1 MKQQLGPDITSAVIS
16 GIVVASLCLFAVV
29 TVSLARDT
37 RTKPVTGSTYTGV
50 VALNED
56 PMPWMAEGPTGTDP
70 IGVKGQINGTWVPID
85 ATAYECDDSEC
96 VTACERDL
104 RNPFCTVIS
113 ASCVPGERACYCTQF
128 CARDGNG
135 TQWTPTK
142 EMEATT
148 GNE

>member
-1 MKQQLGPDITSAVIS
+1 MKRQLGPDITSAVIS
-16 GIVVASLCLFAVV
+16 GIVVGSLVLFAVGAV
-29 TVSLARDT
+29 ALAREP
-37 RTKPVTGSTYTGV
+37 RTKPISGASFTSV
-50 VALNED
+50 VVLTED
-56 PMPWMAEGPTGTDP
+56 PTPWMAEGPTGTDP

-142 EMEATT
+142 EMESTVR
-148 GNE
+148 GE